1 MLDIKQIR
9 YFGVLAETLHFGRAA
24 ARLNLSQPP
33 LSRQIAALEREL
45 GVALFERSSRAVT
58 LTRAGK
64 SFQADAKA
72 ILASIEQSA
81 KNALAAGRGE
91 RGELAIGF
99 TSCAAFNVMPALA
112 RSYAAAFPEVG
123 VKIREMLAD
132 ELVASVID
140 GKTDAAIAFPPERQ
154 TGLEM
159 RTVYTEPLCVAIG
172 RRHGLAGAAR
182 IRVAELA
189 SDRFV
194 ILSRADSPALY
205 DTIIGHCRSGGFE
218 PHSLF
223 ETDLLQTIL
232 NSVAEGVG
240 VALVPQSMSRARLR
254 GVAFKPLVKAPIV
267 HQILLWSSRNR
278 NPCLD
283 GFLRLP
289 QPV

>member
-1 MLDIKQIR
+1 
-9 YFGVLAETLHFGRAA
+9 
-24 ARLNLSQPP
+24 
-33 LSRQIAALEREL
+33 
-45 GVALFERSSRAVT
+45 
-58 LTRAGK
+58 
-64 SFQADAKA
+64 
-72 ILASIEQSA
+72 
-81 KNALAAGRGE
+81 
-91 RGELAIGF
+91 
-99 TSCAAFNVMPALA
+99 
-112 RSYAAAFPEVG
+112 
-123 VKIREMLAD
+123 MLAD

-194 ILSRADSPALY
+194 ISSRAASPALY

-232 NSVAEGVG
+232 NLVAEGVG